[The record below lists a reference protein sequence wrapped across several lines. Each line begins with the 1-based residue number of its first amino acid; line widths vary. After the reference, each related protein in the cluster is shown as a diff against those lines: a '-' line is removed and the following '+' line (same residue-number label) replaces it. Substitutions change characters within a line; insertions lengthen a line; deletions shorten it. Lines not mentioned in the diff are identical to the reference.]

1 MHLVF
6 LGLHTLF
13 PAGEPQISQMTF
25 VKREFFEGLVP
36 ITPSPLSSEQTQGH
50 SIFSI
55 KPRMAPK
62 SNTAGRASTLLPH
75 RSFVSNE

>member
-25 VKREFFEGLVP
+25 VKREFFGGFMP
-36 ITPSPLSSEQTQGH
+36 ITPSPISSKQNQGH

-62 SNTAGRASTLLPH
+62 CSTAGRASTLLPH